1 MELKEFANAV
11 LAAVREKADGVFSAW
26 ITTVTKNNGVK
37 LTGIS
42 TVSLGSSGGLCVY
55 LDGYYKAYRQ
65 GEIGVNSAAE
75 EIYRQTLKHRGG
87 LKDINTADFL
97 QWDVIK
103 HHIYAKLVNAEWNK
117 EELGTMPHRLFLDL
131 AVVYYIKI
139 DSPEKDRTMSMIIRN
154 PYMELWGHDEERLY
168 QTAAVNMRLNRKP
181 LFENMETIL
190 HCIAPE
196 GINLFSD
203 TDIKMYVLT
212 NRAKTFGATE
222 IMDAHTLQAIGK
234 MLADDFIVIPS
245 SVHET
250 IIVPADNAPEY
261 SELADM
267 VCEINATHVDAKE
280 RLSNHIYR
288 YYRNEGRLRIAA

>member
-1 MELKEFANAV
+1 MLKEFANAV

-65 GEIGVNSAAE
+65 GEIGVDSAAE
-75 EIYRQTLKHRGG
+75 EIYRQITRRRDG

-103 HHIYAKLVNAEWNK
+103 HHSYTKLVNAEWNK
-117 EELGTMPHRLFLDL
+117 EDLGTVPHRLFLDL

-154 PYMELWGHDEERLY
+154 PYMELWGQDEE
-168 QTAAVNMRLNRKP
+168 
-181 LFENMETIL
+181 
-190 HCIAPE
+190 
-196 GINLFSD
+196 S
-203 TDIKMYVLT
+203 
-212 NRAKTFGATE
+212 
-222 IMDAHTLQAIGK
+222 
-234 MLADDFIVIPS
+234 
-245 SVHET
+245 
-250 IIVPADNAPEY
+250 
-261 SELADM
+261 
-267 VCEINATHVDAKE
+267 
-280 RLSNHIYR
+280 LSI
-288 YYRNEGRLRIAA
+288 